1 MCIRDRLFR
10 LCERVSR
17 RIGERQSLDRRET
30 AQEGKGRTKENRRF
44 TLRYQMEKQ
53 GADTCTEPVSYTHL
67 TAQFRDGIFRI
78 GNEIAADARAGQQA
92 VDQSDILLAARDV

>member
-1 MCIRDRLFR
+1 MKCQQIRRNIAVQLYQ
-10 LCERVSR
+10 VQ
-17 RIGERQSLDRRET
+17 I
-30 AQEGKGRTKENRRF
+30 AQMQR
-44 TLRYQMEKQ
+44 
-53 GADTCTEPVSYTHL
+53 